1 MEYQNIIDE
10 YNKTNHYRTLLM
22 KLPTYCCIKDF
33 YFYMKNKNI
42 IIETENVKDLFTNIR
57 GWIDEVYIPHGDGD
71 GIREVHKHDNKYSR
85 NIACIFLFRILN
97 NELTKEDKPYL
108 YNITLYILTHDAVFT
123 NRIRHHVYSV
133 IINES
138 FLSQKQKQRIIND
151 MKTFGIIYP
160 NGPSESDSDEPDE
173 PDEPDRNIYYHSSD
187 GEYHDYECD

>member
-1 MEYQNIIDE
+1 
-10 YNKTNHYRTLLM
+10 M
-22 KLPTYCCIKDF
+22 KLPTHCDIKDF

-42 IIETENVKDLFTNIR
+42 IIETENVKNLFTNIK
-57 GWIDEVYIPHGDGD
+57 GWVDEVDIPYSGK
-71 GIREVHKHDNKYSR
+71 IREVHKHDNKYSR

-138 FLSQKQKQRIIND
+138 FLSQKQKERIKND
-151 MKTFGIIYP
+151 MKTFGIIYL
-160 NGPSESDSDEPDE
+160 NSPSESDSDEPDE
-173 PDEPDRNIYYHSSD
+173 SDRNIHYHSSD
-187 GEYHDYECD
+187 GEYHDYWND

>member
-42 IIETENVKDLFTNIR
+42 IIETENVKDLFTNIK
-57 GWIDEVYIPHGDGD
+57 GWVEQVPWQRKSYKFN
-71 GIREVHKHDNKYSR
+71 EVHKHDNKYSR
-85 NIACIFLFRILN
+85 DIACIFLFRILN

-160 NGPSESDSDEPDE
+160 NGPSESDSDEPDKTM
-173 PDEPDRNIYYHSSD
+173 YYCSD
-187 GEYHDYECD
+187 DDTYYDYKLND